1 MELRLIDV
9 DSKII
14 EIHGTKV
21 LLDFDVAKLYGVG
34 TKEVNQ
40 AVKNNA
46 DKFPNGYI
54 ITVDSVTKNELV
66 KIFDRFKPLKHSSA
80 TVKAFTEKGL
90 YMLATILKSPQATE
104 TTLAIIETFAKFREL
119 TRNVREIVKLT
130 DEEAKKPLMQRS
142 GEIITDILG
151 HALDVSET
159 ESTLKIN
166 LAVLNF
172 EHTVR
177 KKPKNNDIDTALK
190 EIERLKKLLEERK
203 DNDV

>member
-1 MELRLIDV
+1 MSMSIVDV
-9 DSKII
+9 DSKIV
-14 EIHGTKV
+14 EIREIKV
-21 LLDFDVAKLYGVG
+21 LLDCDVAALYGVE
-34 TKEVNQ
+34 TKRINEAVN
-40 AVKNNA
+40 NNP
-46 DKFPNGYI
+46 DKFPDGYVI
-54 ITVDSVTKNELV
+54 FLKDTEIRELRS
-66 KIFDRFKPLKHSSA
+66 KISTAISNMSRVPP
-80 TVKAFTEKGL
+80 KAFTEKGL